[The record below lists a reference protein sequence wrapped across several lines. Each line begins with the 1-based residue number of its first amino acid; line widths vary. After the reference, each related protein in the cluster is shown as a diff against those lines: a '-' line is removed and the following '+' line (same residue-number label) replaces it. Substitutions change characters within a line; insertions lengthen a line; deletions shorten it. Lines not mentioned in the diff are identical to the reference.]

1 MLAGQIIAKQLF
13 PEHADCLSASTWAL
27 TCLLHDIGTAE
38 KFFNST
44 RMSFDIYGG
53 IIALETLKSLGSTH
67 DQAEAVAEAIIRHQ
81 DVSQCIFFTLSPRT
95 LTDSLTD
102 GCRWYDHSDGTADPA
117 GHLVR

>member
-13 PEHADCLSASTWAL
+13 PEHAGSLSASTWAL

-38 KFFNST
+38 KFFKST

-53 IIALETLKSLGSTH
+53 ILACETLKTLGSTH

-81 DVSQCIFFTLSPRT
+81 DVSQCIFFPLS
-95 LTDSLTD
+95 LI
-102 GCRWYDHSDGTADPA
+102 
-117 GHLVR
+117 VN